1 MSADSALTPTLPV
14 AAPSPPSLALPL
26 SRCVGC
32 AGFPAAGLV
41 LDLMKLLPQKVL
53 QGVRPKLFTA
63 PTQHQATA
71 PQSGDASRSFLAEE
85 LHVTCSRSR
94 SPGGGWERSTGPWPR
109 SGTLSC
115 SCCAFHPRWALPGSQ
130 APPRRPPPSP
140 PPSQFQIRSKA
151 TVDGG
156 PGGSG
161 TWLPDGQDQGQGGLW
176 GPGEAAKL
184 WARPDWHL
192 PCSACASHKP
202 SGPSLSLLHP
212 L

>member
-1 MSADSALTPTLPV
+1 MRWLPCRACLGPNEAAPTEGPTGCETQTLHRSHPTPGHSTPVRRCFEKLPGRGASCDLLKVTQPWGRVGEVHRPLAKVRHTVLLMLCLPPTLGTSWV
-14 AAPSPPSLALPL
+14 
-26 SRCVGC
+26 
-32 AGFPAAGLV
+32 
-41 LDLMKLLPQKVL
+41 
-53 QGVRPKLFTA
+53 
-63 PTQHQATA
+63 
-71 PQSGDASRSFLAEE
+71 SG
-85 LHVTCSRSR
+85 
-94 SPGGGWERSTGPWPR
+94 P
-109 SGTLSC
+109 
-115 SCCAFHPRWALPGSQ
+115 
-130 APPRRPPPSP
+130 PPRRPPPSP